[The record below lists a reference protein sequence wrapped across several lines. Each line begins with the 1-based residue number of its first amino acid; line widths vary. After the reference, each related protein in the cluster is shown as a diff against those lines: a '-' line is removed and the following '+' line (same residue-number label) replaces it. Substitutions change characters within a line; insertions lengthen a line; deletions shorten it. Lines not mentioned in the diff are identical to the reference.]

1 MIIARLQD
9 ATMTQA
15 AERDF
20 YSVSQ
25 AAKRLG
31 VSPSTVWR
39 WIEADRLPAYR
50 VGPKNIRIK
59 KEDLEKVVQP
69 TRSAGKEEPM
79 KEVIPGRSALT
90 VRPLSEEE
98 RQRGLRALREAKQL
112 RERILARRGGK
123 PLSPSWELIQE
134 AREERAQRL

>member
-1 MIIARLQD
+1 
-9 ATMTQA
+9 MTQA

-20 YSVSQ
+20 YSIAQ
-25 AAKRLG
+25 AAKLLG

-59 KEDLEKVVQP
+59 KEDLEKAIQP

-79 KEVIPGRSALT
+79 KEVVPARSTLM

-112 RERILARRGGK
+112 LKIEMVKSGFGRDG
-123 PLSPSWELIQE
+123 SW
-134 AREERAQRL
+134 AWRLPA